1 MTKEYFLRL
10 YDYVAWA
17 HRRVLDVLR
26 RQAEDNERA
35 RKWLSHVLAAEQ
47 VWVVRLRGEDSAA
60 VPIWPDLTLDGCAAL
75 AAQNRSAYQQFLA
88 GLTEADFDRAIG
100 YKNTK
105 GVSFNTSI
113 RDILTHVALHG
124 TYHRGHIATLMRAA
138 GQEPINTD
146 FITFTR
152 DEAGPS

>member
-10 YDYVAWA
+10 YEYVAWA
-17 HRRVLDVLR
+17 HGRVLEVLR

-35 RKWLSHVLAAEQ
+35 RKWLSHILAAEQ
-47 VWVVRLRGEDSAA
+47 VWLTRLRGADSAA
-60 VPIWPDLTLDGCAAL
+60 VPVWPDLTLAECAQL
-75 AAQNRSAYQQFLA
+75 AAQNHKEYQQFLN
-88 GLTEADFDRAIG
+88 GLTEADFERAIS

-113 RDILTHVALHG
+113 GDVLTHVAFHG

-152 DEAGPS
+152 E

>member
-1 MTKEYFLRL
+1 MTKEHFLRL
-10 YDYVAWA
+10 YEYVNWA
-17 HRRVLDVLR
+17 NRRVLDALR

-35 RKWLSHVLAAEQ
+35 RQWLCHILAAEQ
-47 VWVVRLRGEDSAA
+47 VWITRLRGEDSSS
-60 VPIWPDLTLDGCAAL
+60 VPIRPDLSLDECGEL
-75 AAQNRSAYQQFLA
+75 LAQNADAYQQFLHD
-88 GLTEADFDRAIG
+88 LTETDFDRAIS

-105 GVSFNTSI
+105 GVSFSTSI
-113 RDILTHVALHG
+113 RDILTHVANHG

-152 DEAGPS
+152 E

>member
-17 HRRVLDVLR
+17 HRRVLEVLR
-26 RQAEDNERA
+26 RQAQDNERA
-35 RKWLSHVLAAEQ
+35 RQWLSHVLAAEQ
-47 VWVVRLRGEDSAA
+47 VWLTRLRGADSAA
-60 VPIWPDLTLDGCAAL
+60 VPVWPVLTLDECAEL
-75 AAQNRSAYQQFLA
+75 AAQNHNEYQQFLN
-88 GLTEADFDRAIG
+88 GLTEADFERVIS

-105 GVSFNTSI
+105 GVSFSTSI
-113 RDILTHVALHG
+113 RDVLTHVAFHG

-152 DEAGPS
+152 E